1 VIIERR
7 HHSRHIHGPEL
18 SVIVGGLA
26 GAAIANDISNGD
38 PAATIGGA
46 VIGTVVGKV
55 LSY

>member
-18 SVIVGGLA
+18 PVIVGGLA
-26 GAAIANDISNGD
+26 GAAIANDVSNGD
-38 PAATIGGA
+38 PGAVVGGA
-46 VIGTVVGKV
+46 VIGAVVGRA